1 MPTYI
6 IRSLLNSL
14 YNLSM
19 EELGKEIDKDITKK
33 IETIRQWLGSGA
45 INIFGIQFS
54 GKDTLGKSLADKL
67 GAKFISSGDIV
78 RSAANSHQDATIRQA
93 AIDSQTG
100 ILTPTNEFRQLIV
113 PYLKDH
119 NLTGWPLVL
128 SSVGRWSGE
137 EDVITAALTESGHPL
152 KAVIVLD
159 IPETEIWQRW
169 QAVKHT
175 RNGGRAD
182 DLTRERIEL
191 RIREFK
197 LKTLPVIEKY
207 RRLGYVIDID
217 ATDAIPDTF
226 RTAIL
231 ALYQRSLQ

>member
-113 PYLKDH
+113 PYLKDP

-137 EDVITAALTESGHPL
+137 EDVIAAALTKSGHPL

>member
-1 MPTYI
+1 MAFTPTYI

-19 EELGKEIDKDITKK
+19 SEIDQDVVGKITKIK
-33 IETIRQWLGSGA
+33 QWLSSGA

-54 GKDTLGKSLADKL
+54 GKDTLGTSLADKL
-67 GAKFISSGDIV
+67 NAKFISSGDIV
-78 RSAANSHQDATIRQA
+78 RSAANNHQDAAIRQA
-93 AIDSQTG
+93 ALDSQTG
-100 ILTPTNEFRQLIV
+100 ILTPTNEFRQLII
-113 PYLKDH
+113 PYLKDP
-119 NLTGWPLVL
+119 NLAGRPLIL
-128 SSVGRWSGE
+128 SSVGRWLGE
-137 EDVITAALTESGHPL
+137 EDVIMTALAESEHPL
-152 KAVIVLD
+152 RAVIVLD

-191 RIREFK
+191 RIREFR
-197 LKTLPVIEKY
+197 LKTKPVIEKY

-217 ATDAIPDTF
+217 ATDTIPNTF

-231 ALYQRSLQ
+231 ALYKRAIQ